1 MFVLV
6 VLFAA
11 VEGARNIDSIC
22 LLELNTCSQ
31 SVVPSYTQV
40 KDHVS
45 FIKSKDLCYSAPIW
59 HLSHCLWLVFHQQVN
74 EERHIDSDQHQTQP

>member
-45 FIKSKDLCYSAPIW
+45 FIESKDLCYSAAICN
-59 HLSHCLWLVFHQQVN
+59 LSHCLWLVFHQQVIK
-74 EERHIDSDQHQTQP
+74 EGHIDSDQHQTQP